1 MKTVRRAVE
10 EIRKTSSIIHMK
22 DIHIN
27 FDNGITKKYS
37 EEFDNELVKKIE
49 VECGIAIL
57 TLWRTD
63 SDINNVHPYDP
74 EYYKWKGKK

>member
-10 EIRKTSSIIHMK
+10 EIRKTNSIMYME
-22 DIHIN
+22 DIYVN

-37 EEFDNELVKKIE
+37 EELDDELVKKVE
-49 VECGIAIL
+49 VECGIAVL

-63 SDINNVHPYDP
+63 SDINNIHPYDP

>member
-10 EIRKTSSIIHMK
+10 EIRKTSSIIHME
-22 DIHIN
+22 DIYVN

-37 EEFDNELVKKIE
+37 EELDDELVKKVE
-49 VECGIAIL
+49 VECGIAVL

-74 EYYKWKGKK
+74 EHYKWKGKK

>member
-10 EIRKTSSIIHMK
+10 EIRKTSSIIHME
-22 DIHIN
+22 DIYVN

-37 EEFDNELVKKIE
+37 EELDDELVKKVE
-49 VECGIAIL
+49 VECGIAVL

-63 SDINNVHPYDP
+63 NDVNNVHPYDP
-74 EYYKWKGKK
+74 EYYRWKK